1 MMLNNNKSNKGFTLV
16 ELIVILL
23 VLAILAAILIPALLG
38 YIDDAKSKE
47 NVLNAKNCMTMI
59 QAKCSELY
67 AKNSDKLVPGNKA
80 ANTIVGWEN
89 VKGAAS
95 NTGLQTGNG
104 NVNVTES
111 VFARTILKE
120 LDLKKVDAVNNNDP
134 YEPYCIMFGVGSNIN
149 KNTNADIHDKFIV
162 YFMFYMDSEDSKPI
176 WYFNNEWRTTR
187 PDTGEINS
195 NNVIQVGD
203 KAGMRLQYYV
213 LSNKT
218 GNNPGGSQGFM
229 NWYNNLK

>member
-38 YIDDAKSKE
+38 YIDDAKYKE

-149 KNTNADIHDKFIV
+149 NNTNSDIHDKFIV

>member
-149 KNTNADIHDKFIV
+149 NNTNSDIHDKFIV